1 MLESLLG
8 WNHLSFFLSFFWC
21 EIWHFLGG
29 KKNCSKFNDF
39 YLLKKIAIF

>member
-8 WNHLSFFLSFFWC
+8 WNHLSFFSLGVKFGIFWG
-21 EIWHFLGG
+21 E